1 MLTSVNLDKITFFN
15 FISKNR
21 RAKKIHNLAERL
33 AYSISKFPGNDN
45 YRQRN
50 FFEIRYYYNVFM
62 NLKLYRN
69 EG

>member
-1 MLTSVNLDKITFFN
+1 MLTSVNLDIITFLN

-33 AYSISKFPGNDN
+33 AYSVSKFPGNDN

-50 FFEIRYYYNVFM
+50 FFEIR
-62 NLKLYRN
+62 
-69 EG
+69 